1 MEEDKRPRLL
11 VLDRIVKPC
20 KSKDWVK
27 KATTPPVRHLSTTFS
42 REMRLRIRQPHKEQG
57 AAQEDYQQ
65 RLQTSTA
72 RTWILA
78 ITIMDSL
85 AACQRAEIKS
95 QPTVVETLPKLAL
108 CRARQA
114 AYRPLMRLTTRI
126 EALACQTT
134 IRLCRIT
141 LYHSSP
147 CPAQTTSWTRTNS
160 LALTGRYRLADSIR
174 TTLSLR
180 MWCQTPHRAVKK
192 STSRATCRKSQA
204 ARATIQQRLSSAPTT
219 ATWSRTTALL
229 AKSATV
235 VWTSHSTTI
244 WSRTATKSSCLAR
257 MATRL
262 VRASAPSRMSRR
274 IEKLSAHSLLV
285 TCRQEAR
292 SKLALGPARM
302 LSKSRYKLQKRNVKN
317 L

>member
-1 MEEDKRPRLL
+1 
-11 VLDRIVKPC
+11 
-20 KSKDWVK
+20 
-27 KATTPPVRHLSTTFS
+27 
-42 REMRLRIRQPHKEQG
+42 
-57 AAQEDYQQ
+57 
-65 RLQTSTA
+65 
-72 RTWILA
+72 
-78 ITIMDSL
+78 MDNL

-95 QPTVVETLPKLAL
+95 QPTAVVMLPKLAL

-114 AYRPLMRLTTRI
+114 AYKPLMRLTTKI
-126 EALACQTT
+126 GALACQTT

-160 LALTGRYRLADSIR
+160 LALTGRYRLADSIH

-219 ATWSRTTALL
+219 ATWSRTTALP

-235 VWTSHSTTI
+235 VWTSRSITI

-262 VRASAPSRMSRR
+262 VRASAALRMSRR
-274 IEKLSAHSLLV
+274 IEKLSAPSLLV
-285 TCRQEAR
+285 TLQQEAQSR
-292 SKLALGPARM
+292 LALGQVRM
-302 LSKSRYKLQKRNVKN
+302 LFKSRYRLLKRNAKN